1 MRKNN
6 TTEAHNRQRMLEYG
20 RTHGG
25 TKAALRYRY
34 SRKTYYKWLK
44 VWDGTWQS
52 LQDRSRAPKTHPRKI
67 DDETIN
73 KIPKEVQRPYKDLL
87 RAAQSQSSLTG
98 LSWSDVVAGQM
109 RRAPA
114 DSTVRRTKQNY
125 TDRDPQS
132 RSGSIFFALL
142 RKSPHLPLT
151 ALLRG
156 NVSPMLDASTSN
168 SSEIYET
175 YLNFS

>member
-67 DDETIN
+67 DEETIN
-73 KIPKEVQRPYKDLL
+73 KIRKRLKQCRWTDLLMAYQVSVEKDGYTASYGAFKRIASRLKGEKSKRKKKRTLKPYK
-87 RAAQSQSSLTG
+87 RAEYPGQKVQI
-98 LSWSDVVAGQM
+98 DVKFV
-109 RRAPA
+109 PA
-114 DSTVRRTKQNY
+114 MCVTKIGVHY
-125 TDRDPQS
+125 MDVY
-132 RSGSIFFALL
+132 IA
-142 RKSPHLPLT
+142 
-151 ALLRG
+151 
-156 NVSPMLDASTSN
+156 V
-168 SSEIYET
+168 E
-175 YLNFS
+175 

>member
-20 RTHGG
+20 RKHGG
-25 TKAALRYRY
+25 TKAALRFRC

-73 KIPKEVQRPYKDLL
+73 KIRKRLKQFRWTDLLMAYQVSRKLWSFQKDSVTAKRRKAKEKEEADTKAVQEGRVSGAEGADRCKVRSCDVRNQRKEV
-87 RAAQSQSSLTG
+87 
-98 LSWSDVVAGQM
+98 LSIHRS
-109 RRAPA
+109 RRMYALDIPRN
-114 DSTVRRTKQNY
+114 VR
-125 TDRDPQS
+125 
-132 RSGSIFFALL
+132 
-142 RKSPHLPLT
+142 
-151 ALLRG
+151 
-156 NVSPMLDASTSN
+156 
-168 SSEIYET
+168 
-175 YLNFS
+175 